1 MLNLTIAL
9 LVQRTALATS
19 PLLSLSSSLYTSRFI
34 NFNQVTYQRFI
45 SPIFFANS
53 QSFNL
58 LLQQSTFSDS
68 VQKVAQID
76 SIKGKKFSSQQD
88 FKDLFKLDI
97 IECNFHNIKSSGTP
111 GGAFHAITQLHTLS
125 ITRSSFMNCHSNANE
140 VVGTLPYK
148 VSAGAFVFTG
158 AKASVLYS
166 CFTQCTAVGNVK
178 TFHIVSPEHGT
189 ISVRSLFLGMNNN
202 NDYKGHGLFSINKG
216 RCDIISINSSMNNIP
231 DGYAGGSIGAYATSA
246 RAGYSVFANNTGSS
260 VFGIN
265 FLGTISKSLVRSS
278 AFLSNKI
285 TKYGVYMRLT
295 GPSRLEDVTFAT
307 NQGNYFYGNAPIVF
321 SRCICDCEKP
331 TGLVDDEAT
340 QWNVPVRQPRHF
352 FRVPGSCNL
361 SEFKNIKRKH
371 QDLRLPSRNHGIM
384 SRNASSKYNNR
395 TAYGQF
401 NSNYRRNSPFSR
413 YNTNPNAYRNS
424 RMNASRYKNPFNPNY
439 NRNGFRNSYNNRN
452 SNTNSNYNRNSEN
465 SNFNTNTNSRSSS
478 NSQYDTDST
487 TRSGSRGNSN
497 TQYDSDTSV
506 RSGSRTNSNSRYDSD
521 STTHSR
527 SSANSNTQ
535 YDSDTTHRSG
545 SRANSQ
551 YDSDSTTHS
560 RSRANSNTQN
570 DSDTTHRSGSR
581 TNSNSQY
588 DSDSTTHSRSRANS
602 NTQNDSDTTHRSGSR
617 TNSNSQYDSDST
629 THSRSRAN
637 SNTQYDSDTNARS
650 GSRTNSN
657 SHYDSDSNT
666 HSRSRRNSQYD
677 TDSTTRSGSRSK
689 YNSHFDSDSAP
700 RSASR
705 ANSNFDTN
713 TNSKFGTNTHKSTDS
728 DSLSRSTGG
737 LRKSLNPD
745 SNGNSHQNNA
755 QAN

>member
-560 RSRANSNTQN
+560 RSRANSNTQ
-570 DSDTTHRSGSR
+570 
-581 TNSNSQY
+581 
-588 DSDSTTHSRSRANS
+588 
-602 NTQNDSDTTHRSGSR
+602 
-617 TNSNSQYDSDST
+617 
-629 THSRSRAN
+629 
-637 SNTQYDSDTNARS
+637 YDSDTNARS

>member
-602 NTQNDSDTTHRSGSR
+602 NTQ
-617 TNSNSQYDSDST
+617 
-629 THSRSRAN
+629 
-637 SNTQYDSDTNARS
+637 YDSDTNARS